1 VIGTFLDQQ
10 KHKIMTVAEVEE
22 KLPKS
27 FLSIKDVVTEILKDN
42 RVIPAKEEEDEE
54 VLIDHLELIEKNIL
68 NIKKSLISQNLN

>member
-1 VIGTFLDQQ
+1 
-10 KHKIMTVAEVEE
+10 MTVAEVEE

-42 RVIPAKEEEDEE
+42 RILPAKDDEYEE
-54 VLIDHLELIEKNIL
+54 VLIDHLELIENNIL

>member
-1 VIGTFLDQQ
+1 MIGTFLDQQ

-22 KLPKS
+22 KLPRS
-27 FLSIKDVVTEILKDN
+27 FLSLKEVVAEILKDN
-42 RVIPAKEEEDEE
+42 RILPAKDDEDEE